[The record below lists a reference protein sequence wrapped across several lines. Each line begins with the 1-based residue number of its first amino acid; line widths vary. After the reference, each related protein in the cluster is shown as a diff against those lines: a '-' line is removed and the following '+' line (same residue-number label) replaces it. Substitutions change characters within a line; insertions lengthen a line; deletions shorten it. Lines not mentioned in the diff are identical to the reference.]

1 MGLIA
6 ELKRRNVVRVSAT
19 YAVVG
24 WILVEV
30 SSVVMPT
37 FDAPEWVM
45 KVFTFLVVL
54 GFPLAVIF
62 AWAFEMTP
70 EGIVPDK
77 KARKKKT
84 PKNVS
89 VRPLDYVL
97 IAAVVLVGVYI
108 LYKNFMPGDAGGPAP
123 AAASV
128 AVLPFENLS
137 ANADDDFFSHGITE
151 DIITQLSKIPG
162 RR

>member
-6 ELKRRNVVRVSAT
+6 ELKRRNVVRVAAT

-84 PKNVS
+84 AKNVS
-89 VRPLDYVL
+89 VRPLDYV
-97 IAAVVLVGVYI
+97 
-108 LYKNFMPGDAGGPAP
+108 
-123 AAASV
+123 
-128 AVLPFENLS
+128 
-137 ANADDDFFSHGITE
+137 
-151 DIITQLSKIPG
+151 
-162 RR
+162 